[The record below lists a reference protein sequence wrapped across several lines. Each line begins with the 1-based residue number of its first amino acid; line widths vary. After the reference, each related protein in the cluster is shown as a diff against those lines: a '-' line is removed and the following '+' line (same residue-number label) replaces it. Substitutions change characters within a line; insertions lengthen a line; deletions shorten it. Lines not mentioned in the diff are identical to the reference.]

1 METEKTKNLNVLD
14 CTLRDGSYEV
24 NFSFTSKDTQYICK
38 NLEETGIKFIEVGHG
53 VGLGANRVMSNK
65 AVQTDEEYMQA
76 ASQSIKKAKWGM
88 FCIPGVSKLEDL
100 DLAKSYGMNFIRI
113 GTDFDKVSSSKEFIE
128 KAKKFGFYVF
138 SNFMKSTNCSN
149 KTFKEIA
156 KESISY
162 GADSI
167 YIVDSSGGMFPDQ
180 IKDFY
185 FAVKEIEDI
194 SVGFHGHNNLGLANY
209 NSIYASE
216 IGLEFID
223 ASLQGL
229 GRSSGNAILESLVL
243 ALIKK
248 NYIKNIDY
256 FKLIEIGQKFIKPII
271 KNVGHRSADLISG
284 FADFHSSYM
293 PLINKI
299 SSELSVDPIRLIAKT
314 SSFKKSDIDEQ
325 FLRKIAVEMDKTY
338 KEEDQYLS
346 LKDYLGG
353 EQDLLK

>member
-1 METEKTKNLNVLD
+1 M
-14 CTLRDGSYEV
+14 
-24 NFSFTSKDTQYICK
+24 
-38 NLEETGIKFIEVGHG
+38 
-53 VGLGANRVMSNK
+53 
-65 AVQTDEEYMQA
+65 
-76 ASQSIKKAKWGM
+76 
-88 FCIPGVSKLEDL
+88 
-100 DLAKSYGMNFIRI
+100 
-113 GTDFDKVSSSKEFIE
+113 
-128 KAKKFGFYVF
+128 
-138 SNFMKSTNCSN
+138 
-149 KTFKEIA
+149 
-156 KESISY
+156 
-162 GADSI
+162 
-167 YIVDSSGGMFPDQ
+167 
-180 IKDFY
+180 
-185 FAVKEIEDI
+185 
-194 SVGFHGHNNLGLANY
+194 
-209 NSIYASE
+209 
-216 IGLEFID
+216 
-223 ASLQGL
+223 
-229 GRSSGNAILESLVL
+229 ESLVL

-325 FLRKIAVEMDKTY
+325 FLRKIAVEMDKTC